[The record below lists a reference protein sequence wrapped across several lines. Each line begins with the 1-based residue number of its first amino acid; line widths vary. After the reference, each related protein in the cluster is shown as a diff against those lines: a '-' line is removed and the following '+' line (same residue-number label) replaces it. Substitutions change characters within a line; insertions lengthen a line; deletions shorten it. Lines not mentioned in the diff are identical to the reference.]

1 VTVLSLA
8 GNVQGADPMK
18 HRLSRRSLA
27 AAATAAVLALA
38 ACSSGGDSSAEQSAG
53 EGPVPEPSSAVTI
66 SFSSWVGE
74 IPEMQQL
81 LAAFK
86 KEHPTI
92 TVKLQNVPAEE
103 ATEKLTAQV
112 AGGNPPD
119 VAYVD
124 AGTVAS
130 FAARKALV
138 NLDSYISRS
147 DIVKPDAYVPA
158 FKTFTTFEKSMY
170 GLPFDGEST
179 ALFYRT
185 DLFQAAGIAKPPT
198 TWPEFEDA
206 ARKLTQ
212 PAKHQYGVAM
222 FATEAAYYWYPWL
235 WQNGGKLL
243 SDDGKQVLFADD
255 KAKAAAE
262 YYVNLA
268 KNYAP
273 KDYLN
278 SNSYDGRQAF
288 ANGQV
293 GMYIAGSWFAGTLT
307 DEFPGIN
314 GKWATAPLPVGAA
327 GCGTTIAGDALV
339 VFQQSK
345 QSDAAWKFIEFMSK
359 PDNIALWTYKSKGGT
374 TLPPVSSLLEN
385 PDLVKTKPVL
395 DGFAKAMK
403 CGVSNV
409 VANPDWPKIEESLN
423 KELAKAIY
431 GEQSVPAALDAAA
444 AEADKI
450 IR

>member
-1 VTVLSLA
+1 
-8 GNVQGADPMK
+8 MK
-18 HRLSRRSLA
+18 HVSRRSVVA
-27 AAATAAVLALA
+27 AAAAAALALA
-38 ACSSGGDSSAEQSAG
+38 GCSSGGGSDSDQGAG
-53 EGPVPEPSSAVTI
+53 EGPVPEPTSPVTI
-66 SFSSWVGE
+66 SFASWVGE

-86 KEHPTI
+86 QEHPNI
-92 TVKLQNVPAEE
+92 TVELQNVPAEE
-103 ATEKLTAQV
+103 ATEKLTTQV

-124 AGTVAS
+124 ASTVAQ
-130 FAARKALV
+130 FASRNALV
-138 NLDSYISRS
+138 NLDNYISRS
-147 DIVKPDAYVPA
+147 DIVKADAYVHA
-158 FKTFTTFEKSMY
+158 FKTFTTFENSMY

-212 PAKHQYGVAM
+212 PAQRQYGVAM
-222 FATEAAYYWYPWL
+222 FAPESAYYWYPWL

-243 SDDGKQVLFADD
+243 SEDGKEVLFADD
-255 KAKAAAE
+255 KAKQAAE

-293 GMYIAGSWFAGTLT
+293 GMYVAGSWFAGTLT
-307 DEFPGIN
+307 DEFPDIN
-314 GKWATAPLPVGAA
+314 GKWATAPLPLGAA

-339 VFQQSK
+339 IFSQSK
-345 QSDAAWKFIEFMSK
+345 NADASWKFIEFMSK
-359 PDNIALWTYKSKGGT
+359 PENVALWTYKSKDGT
-374 TLPPVSSLLEN
+374 TLPPITSLLDN
-385 PDLVKTKPVL
+385 PDLVQTKPVL
-395 DGFAKAMK
+395 EGFAAAME

-409 VANPDWPKIEESLN
+409 VANPDWPQIEERLN
-423 KELAKAIY
+423 DQLAKAMY
-431 GEQSVPAALDAAA
+431 GEQTAAQALDAAA
-444 AEADKI
+444 AEADRI